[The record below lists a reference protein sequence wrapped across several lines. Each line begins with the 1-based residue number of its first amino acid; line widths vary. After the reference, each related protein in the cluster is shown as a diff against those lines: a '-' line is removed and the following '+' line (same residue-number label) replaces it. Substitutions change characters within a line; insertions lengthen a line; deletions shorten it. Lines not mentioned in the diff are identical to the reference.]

1 MKRLALSIATL
12 STTFISGT
20 LFAADA
26 LTIRDLAPEKAL
38 LVVGADDVRGTIDRL
53 GPTAYGKLWADAS
66 VAEEV
71 KKIKENFE
79 KNLAEAAAEAGVE
92 RDGMTWPSSL
102 GLAVMADIDEELGLP
117 SAQFMFFC
125 DWASEAES
133 TVKMVDALVARM
145 EKDAKEG
152 GATVKAEEIRGRRA
166 IGMPFGGGDA
176 AEGEGEGEGEGE
188 DPMAEDFGGGPSFA
202 PKEIFFISEKGRL
215 FAASSVAAMDTLLAR
230 VDGDRAK
237 NIGDTET
244 FKASTELAGGTQDV
258 YAVLSTEAAG
268 PILDTMPQ
276 FMLVRPLIARFFGDI
291 KAWSFG
297 LHAKDGVLEVGQ
309 GIYVPGDK
317 VGLLSLADLA
327 SEAKEPP
334 AIVPVDAISYGRMNL
349 RFEKVVGMIDEA
361 IGGLPADQAEMVKP
375 QIDLYRPAM
384 QAAFAAM
391 GPEIHLWG
399 VEASAEDPMSGGT
412 VTAIAMKNDKDSARA
427 VMDFINLLPLG
438 LQSRDFNGMTI
449 MSDEFSP
456 VAIGVGGGYLVI
468 GTVKSVEQSLRSV
481 DAKGEAGL
489 ASDAQFKQ
497 SLGMMTKS
505 PVVGM
510 AWWNTVKQMEG
521 QALMMEA
528 MAGQLGGMAGL
539 EGGEDAEVPGLGVG
553 MDDLGGFM
561 ELVKGDAVKRC
572 FGDATL
578 EFTAKSKGFSTF
590 YRQHPAAAK

>member
-1 MKRLALSIATL
+1 MKRLALSVATL

-38 LVVGADDVRGTIDRL
+38 LVVGADDVRGTIERL
-53 GPTAYGKLWADAS
+53 GPTAYGKLWNDAS

-79 KNLAEAAAEAGVE
+79 KNLAEAAAEAGIE
-92 RDGMTWPSSL
+92 RGDMNWPSSL
-102 GLAVMADIDEELGLP
+102 GLAVMAEVDEELGFP
-117 SAQFMFFC
+117 TAQFMFFC
-125 DWASEAES
+125 DWASEAEA
-133 TVKMVDALVARM
+133 TVKMVDVLVARM
-145 EKDAKEG
+145 EKDAKDG

-166 IGMPFGGGDA
+166 FGMPFGGGNA
-176 AEGEGEGEGEGE
+176 AGGEGE
-188 DPMAEDFGGGPSFA
+188 DPMAEDPMDGQFGGGGPDMA
-202 PKEIFFISEKGRL
+202 PKEIYVISDKGRL

-237 NIGDTET
+237 SAGESET

-327 SEAKEPP
+327 TDAKAPP
-334 AIVPVDAISYGRMNL
+334 AIVPADAISYGRMNL
-349 RFEKVVGMIDEA
+349 RFEKFVGMIDEA
-361 IGGLPADQAEMVKP
+361 IGGLPADQAEMIKP
-375 QIDLYRPAM
+375 QLDLYRPAM

-391 GPEIHLWG
+391 GPEIHMWG
-399 VEASAEDPMSGGT
+399 LPTGAEDPMSGGT
-412 VTAIAMKNDKDSARA
+412 VTAITMKNDKDSARA

-456 VAIGVGGGYLVI
+456 FAVGVGGGYLVI
-468 GTVKSVEQSLRSV
+468 GSVKSVEQSLRSV

-489 ASDAQFKQ
+489 ASDEQFKQ
-497 SLGMMTKS
+497 SLAMMSKS

-539 EGGEDAEVPGLGVG
+539 EGDEGAEVPGLGVG
-553 MDDLGGFM
+553 MDELGGFM
-561 ELVKGDAVKRC
+561 DLIKGDVVKRC
-572 FGDATL
+572 FGDAML
-578 EFTAKSKGFSTF
+578 EFTASSKGFSTF

>member
-1 MKRLALSIATL
+1 MKRLALSVATL
-12 STTFISGT
+12 STTFFSGT

-26 LTIRDLAPEKAL
+26 LTIRELAPEKAL
-38 LVVGADDVRGTIDRL
+38 LVLGADDVRGTIDRM
-53 GPTAYGKLWADAS
+53 GPTAYGKLWNDAS

-71 KKIKENFE
+71 KKLKENFE
-79 KNLAEAAAEAGVE
+79 KNLSAAAAEAGIE

-102 GLAVMADIDEELGLP
+102 GLAVMAEVDEELGLP

-125 DWASEAES
+125 DWASEAEA
-133 TVKMVDALVARM
+133 TVKMVDTLVARM
-145 EKDAKEG
+145 EKDAKDG

-166 IGMPFGGGDA
+166 IGLPFGGADA
-176 AEGEGEGEGEGE
+176 AGGEGEGEAE
-188 DPMAEDFGGGPSFA
+188 DPMAEEFGGGPDFA
-202 PKEIFFISEKGRL
+202 PKEIFFISDKGRL

-237 NIGDTET
+237 SAGETET

-309 GIYVPGDK
+309 GIYVPGNK
-317 VGLLSLADLA
+317 TGLLSLVDLA
-327 SEAKEPP
+327 TEPKAPP
-334 AIVPVDAISYGRMNL
+334 AIVPADAISYGRMNL
-349 RFEKVVGMIDEA
+349 RFEKIVGMIDEA
-361 IGGLPADQAEMVKP
+361 IGGLPADQAEMIKP

-391 GPEIHLWG
+391 GPEVHIWG
-399 VEASAEDPMSGGT
+399 VEANAEDPMSGGT
-412 VTAIAMKNDKDSARA
+412 VTAVAMKNDKDSARA

-468 GTVKSVEQSLRSV
+468 GSVKSVEQSLRSV

-489 ASDAQFKQ
+489 ASDEQFKA
-497 SLGMMTKS
+497 SLGMMSKS

-521 QALMMEA
+521 QARMMEA

-539 EGGEDAEVPGLGVG
+539 EGDEGAEVPGLGLG
-553 MDDLGGFM
+553 MDDVGGFM
-561 ELVKGDAVKRC
+561 DLIKGDVVKRC
-572 FGDATL
+572 FGDAML
-578 EFTAKSKGFSTF
+578 EFTASSKGFSTF